1 MEVWKEVME
10 KEVKPGQKYVEI
22 VAFCDNG
29 EEDDDMM
36 MDNDVDL
43 PSIFVEVWS
52 VWNKHSTTLH
62 NKPIDASNTQ
72 EKTHDIGTPC

>member
-1 MEVWKEVME
+1 MCSTRMWAVGRGVRRSPSSRRENKSIVEVWKEVMQ

-29 EEDDDMM
+29 QESDDMM

-43 PSIFVEVWS
+43 PSIFVEV
-52 VWNKHSTTLH
+52 
-62 NKPIDASNTQ
+62 
-72 EKTHDIGTPC
+72 

>member
-1 MEVWKEVME
+1 MMQ

-29 EEDDDMM
+29 QESDDM

-43 PSIFVEVWS
+43 PSIFVEV
-52 VWNKHSTTLH
+52 
-62 NKPIDASNTQ
+62 
-72 EKTHDIGTPC
+72 